1 MIDPVMTRLE
11 DEIRGRLVGESRL
24 SLSGSFDFGRWSQH
38 SLAASEQRVEIPNTS
53 TKLEEPSCV
62 PHVLMQSIFLGAY
75 IADSDGLQLG
85 QQIGVGSS
93 MIVHE
98 GSLEGHKVA
107 IKKIKPQMTNGD
119 GKRRS
124 LKALSLDLRV
134 LLSDFIKPH
143 PNIVDLLAVSWIEET
158 QPDGESQLFPLLIME
173 LALPET
179 KTLHD
184 LIPIVDPL
192 DFELKGFLISDILGG
207 LNAIHLDRFIHG
219 DLKPEN
225 VLIFRQSPGDRYTAK
240 LADFGFSD
248 DVEQLPFGVEGNPA
262 GGTDYWN
269 APECFDPNADLRTC
283 RRASRD
289 LYSFGLVAWYIVAS
303 RLPFGPDRGSDWA
316 EAYETVTSMKI
327 QDEAASEAAQF
338 FCAGSGRLGLDLKAG
353 WWEALHQYLDASD
366 DARLDNLNDP
376 NVSVGVVDELLWRQH
391 VSIYLSLQTL
401 TKMFRGENGPRLS
414 KLLMKISG
422 ILVTR

>member
-1 MIDPVMTRLE
+1 MMARLE
-11 DEIRGRLVGESRL
+11 DEIRGRLTSESHL

-38 SLAASEQRVEIPNTS
+38 SQAASEQAVKIPNNS
-53 TKLEEPSCV
+53 TETEEPSCV
-62 PHVLMQSIFLGAY
+62 PQVLIQSIFLGAC

-85 QQIGVGSS
+85 PQIGVGSS

-98 GSLEGHKVA
+98 GLLEGQKVA
-107 IKKIKPQMTNGD
+107 VKKIKPQMVNGD
-119 GKRRS
+119 GKQRS

-143 PNIVDLLAVSWIEET
+143 PNIVDLIAVSWIEET
-158 QPDGESQLFPLLIME
+158 QPNGESQLFPLLIME
-173 LALPET
+173 LALPEAR
-179 KTLHD
+179 TLHD
-184 LIPIVDPL
+184 LIPILDPL
-192 DFELKGFLISDILGG
+192 DFGLKGFLISDILGG
-207 LNAIHLDRFIHG
+207 LDAIHLDHFIHG

-248 DVEQLPFGVEGNPA
+248 DVEQLPFGVDGNPA

-283 RRASRD
+283 RRSSRD

-327 QDEAASEAAQF
+327 RDEAASEAAQF
-338 FCAGSGRLGLDLKAG
+338 FCAGSGRLGLGLKTG
-353 WWEALHQYLDASD
+353 WGEALHQYLDASD
-366 DARLDNLNDP
+366 DSYLDNLNDP
-376 NVSVGVVDELLWRQH
+376 NIYVGVVDELLWRQH
-391 VSIYLSLQTL
+391 VSIYLSLPTL
-401 TKMFRGENGPRLS
+401 TDIFRGENGPRFS
-414 KLLMKISG
+414 RLLLKIPG
-422 ILVTR
+422 ILVTQ